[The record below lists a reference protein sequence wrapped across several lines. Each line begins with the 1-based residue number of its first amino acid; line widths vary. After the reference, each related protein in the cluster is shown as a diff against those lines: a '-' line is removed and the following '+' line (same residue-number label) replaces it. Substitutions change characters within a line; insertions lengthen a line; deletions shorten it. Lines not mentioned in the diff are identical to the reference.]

1 MSNNS
6 SSAAGLFGC
15 LFPSFFLVGLIVLT
29 LKLAQVG
36 LPATWS
42 WWFVLLPWYIV
53 PLGFVIFLIV
63 IFGGAFILDQF
74 QAIAR
79 WHRRRKQ
86 RARVK
91 KNDAEIAARAEEN
104 DAFFKRTEEADRKRR
119 GIFKGDR

>member
-1 MSNNS
+1 MSNNG

-15 LFPSFFLVGLIVLT
+15 LFPSFFIVGLIVLT

-42 WWFVLLPWYIV
+42 WWFVLLPWYIM

-63 IFGGAFILDQF
+63 IFGGAWILDQL

-79 WHRRRKQ
+79 WYRRRKH
-86 RARVK
+86 AALVK
-91 KNDAEIAARAEEN
+91 KNDAEIAARVAKN
-104 DAFFKRTEEADRKRR
+104 DAFFKAADEELKRR
-119 GIFKGDR
+119 GHHNG